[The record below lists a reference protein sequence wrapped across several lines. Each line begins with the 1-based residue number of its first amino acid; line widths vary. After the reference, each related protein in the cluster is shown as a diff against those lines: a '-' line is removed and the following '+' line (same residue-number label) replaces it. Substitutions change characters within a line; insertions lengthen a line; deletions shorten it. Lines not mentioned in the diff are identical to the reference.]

1 MAQKRFDV
9 VIVGAGLAGLV
20 AARELSSAGRDV
32 MVVEA
37 RDRVGGRVETH
48 TADGVTIDLGG
59 TWIGPTQD
67 RVARLVSELGIETFP
82 TYDRGED
89 LLLLGGRS
97 KRFKGRVPPVKPLSL
112 ADIAQAQARL
122 DKMARTVPLDA
133 PWRAKHAGSWDAQT
147 FESWLRRNTITA
159 EGRTFFR
166 LFAGGIMTTEAANI
180 SLLHVLFYVH
190 SGGGVE
196 RLMSTTGGAQET
208 RITGGAQQIAIG
220 LAAALEGRVRLNWPV
235 RTISQTTEDVTVTG
249 AGGAVQAAHVVVA
262 VPPTLAGRIAYDP
275 PLPGDRDQ
283 LTQRFPHGATTKW
296 VAVYPRPFWRDDGL
310 SGQAFTDTGAVLF
323 TFDVSPRDGSA
334 GMLVAF
340 VQGRT
345 AVELSRLPVAER
357 RTAVLTS
364 LSRFFGARAAVPDLF
379 VERDWQAEPWT
390 RGCYGGH
397 TPPGALTQY
406 GPALR
411 RPVGRIHWAGTE
423 TAQRWNGYMD
433 GAVES
438 GVRAASEITGPR
450 GTAD

>member
-1 MAQKRFDV
+1 MAQRRRDV
-9 VIVGAGLAGLV
+9 VVVGAGLAGLV

-32 MVVEA
+32 LVVEA
-37 RDRVGGRVETH
+37 RDRVGGRVETQ
-48 TADGVTIDLGG
+48 TVDGVTIDLGG
-59 TWIGPTQD
+59 TWIGATQD
-67 RVARLVSELGIETFP
+67 RVARLVNELGIDTFP

-89 LLLLGGRS
+89 LLVLGGRS
-97 KRFKGRVPPVKPLSL
+97 KRFKGRVPPLNPLSL

-133 PWRAKHAGSWDAQT
+133 PWRAKPAGSWDAQT
-147 FESWLRRNTITA
+147 FESWLRRNTVTA
-159 EGRTFFR
+159 DGRTFFR

-190 SGGGVE
+190 SGGGIE

-208 RITGGAQQIAIG
+208 RITGGAQQIAIS
-220 LAAALEGRVRLNWPV
+220 LAAALEGRVLLNWPV
-235 RTISQTTEDVTVTG
+235 RSIRQTAEDVTV
-249 AGGAVQAAHVVVA
+249 AGEAGAVRAAHVVVA
-262 VPPTLAGRIAYDP
+262 VPPTLAGRIDYDP

-283 LTQRFPHGATTKW
+283 LTQRFPHGATTKC

-310 SGQAFTDTGAVLF
+310 SGQAFTDTGAALF
-323 TFDVSPRDGSA
+323 TFDVSPRDGSEGA
-334 GMLVAF
+334 LVAF

-345 AVELSRLPVAER
+345 AVELSRLAVAER

-364 LSRFFGARAAVPDLF
+364 LSRFFGPSAAAPDLF
-379 VERDWQAEPWT
+379 IERDWQAEPWT

-438 GVRAASEITGPR
+438 GGRVASEIIASTI
-450 GTAD
+450 A